1 MLQSAFLTPS
11 LKLTNEA
18 KFQCVFLKKNKRG
31 DSFNVLLKSGHTGT
45 SRILLSKRVYLL
57 WYLLCKDASNQKRDE
72 TIDIC
77 NILEFSVFLVGEF
90 ASFAIAGS
98 LYA

>member
-1 MLQSAFLTPS
+1 MKQNFSV
-11 LKLTNEA
+11 
-18 KFQCVFLKKNKRG
+18 VFFKKIRG

-57 WYLLCKDASNQKRDE
+57 WYLLCKDASDQKRAE
-72 TIDIC
+72 MMIDIH
-77 NILEFSVFLVGEF
+77 NILEFSVTLAGEF